1 MSPTDPNRKLPEGAI
16 PDVPA
21 PGTISEQAFID
32 MQESDEFD
40 QLRQRFRKFSFP
52 LSVAFIVWYLG
63 YVLLSTYAVDFMKTT
78 VVGNVNLG
86 IVLGLLQFVTT
97 FTITWLYIRHANK
110 NLDPIATKLREKLEA
125 GR

>member
-1 MSPTDPNRKLPEGAI
+1 MSPTDPNRKLPEGAT
-16 PDVPA
+16 PDLPV

-32 MQESDEFD
+32 MQDSDEFD

-125 GR
+125 SR